1 MRRRRFAR
9 GTDRRPKEVLMTYT
23 SSDRQVIEL
32 ERGYWQALKDKDID
46 AVLSMTDD
54 PCIVSGAQG
63 VAEIDHKTFEQMMRS
78 APWTIDAFSLGDDVH
93 VRMLSE
99 DVAVVAYKV
108 HEELSVE
115 GKPLTLD
122 AADSSTWVRRGGR
135 WLCAAHSEAL
145 AGDAYGR
152 DRRSAG

>member
-1 MRRRRFAR
+1 
-9 GTDRRPKEVLMTYT
+9 MTYT